1 MKKYISLLIL
11 LPGIV
16 WGLSFTVV
24 ELILPVIP
32 PFTLTLGRTLIS
44 VIMLLIL
51 MAIVGGRLPRGWSE
65 WWPFVILASFNLSI
79 PFVLTVWA
87 QKYIDGG
94 YASILLSVMPLFTVL
109 LAFWFTKDETLNAF
123 KIVGVGLGFLGIVL
137 LIGPSALSGIQENLV
152 AQLAIVLAA
161 LLYAGGAIY
170 LRHVY
175 TFQPTDLSVWGLRLR
190 VSAAQFIAAGFLL
203 LPFSLILEAPWTLR
217 PTLAIWLYM
226 LFLGI
231 GVTLLATMTYFF
243 LIEELG
249 AGNASM
255 TIYLIP
261 VAGVLSGIL
270 VLGERLTW
278 MMVVALV
285 LISAGI
291 FVVNRGNRVA

>member
-1 MKKYISLLIL
+1 M
-11 LPGIV
+11 
-16 WGLSFTVV
+16 SFTVV

-44 VIMLLIL
+44 VVMLLIL
-51 MAIVGGRLPRGWSE
+51 LAIVGGRLPKTWSE
-65 WWPFVILASFNLSI
+65 WWPFVILAGFNLSI

-87 QKYIDGG
+87 QKYIAGG
-94 YASILLSVMPLFTVL
+94 YASILLSIMPLFTVL
-109 LAFWFTKDETLNAF
+109 LAFWFTKDETLNLF
-123 KIVGVGLGFLGIVL
+123 KIVGVGLGFIGIVL
-137 LIGPSALSGIQENLV
+137 LIGPSALSGIQENLL

-161 LLYAGGAIY
+161 LFYAGGAIY

-175 TFQPTDLSVWGLRLR
+175 TLQPTDLSVWGLRLR
-190 VSAAQFIAAGFLL
+190 VSGAQFIAAAFLL
-203 LPFSLILEAPWTLR
+203 LPFSLLLEEPWMLR
-217 PTLAIWLYM
+217 PTFDIWLYM

-231 GVTLLATMTYFF
+231 GVTLFATMTYFF

-249 AGNASM
+249 AGNAAM

-270 VLGERLTW
+270 VLGEKLTPQ
-278 MMVVALV
+278 MIVALL